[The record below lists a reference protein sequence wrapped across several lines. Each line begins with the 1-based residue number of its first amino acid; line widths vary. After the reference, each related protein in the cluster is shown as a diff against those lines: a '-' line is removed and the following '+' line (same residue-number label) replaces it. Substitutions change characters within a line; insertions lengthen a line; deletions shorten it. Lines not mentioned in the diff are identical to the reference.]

1 MKMPNPWGDNKLDS
15 KFKNFIEE
23 LRQFTISVF
32 NKSEDDYKRLNKRVS
47 NLVISSC
54 ENNNNEVK
62 DARTDIDGTMHE
74 SLYDHIIWSTAD
86 ARSKN
91 DEQDNQIKEVNN
103 DVELL
108 NKTLKLLF
116 DKETESTSIYVSK
129 ERGSD
134 ENGDGTEEKPFFTV
148 QKAIDKIP
156 IISVSSYFVILDK
169 GSYKE
174 DIIISNKVAT
184 SIEIKSYNNEIV
196 NALESENTGVFIR
209 SANITNTTAY
219 IAFRGLTIIDSSNS
233 PGFGIYADRVKYVT
247 LTNMSI
253 KEDTRAL
260 SSYVAISM
268 SASNGHIYGSSISN
282 QKSVLLSAYT
292 ATITF
297 NTSNVGANNINV
309 LSSSRSIIYK
319 SGALN
324 VRGTNEIVKTLGG
337 QIFE

>member
-1 MKMPNPWGDNKLDS
+1 MKIPNPWGDNKLDS
-15 KFKNFIEE
+15 KFKSFIEE

-54 ENNNNEVK
+54 ENNDNEVK

-103 DVELL
+103 DLEIL
-108 NKTLKLLF
+108 NNTMKILF
-116 DKETESTSIYVSK
+116 DKETESTNIYVSK

-134 ENGDGTEEKPFFTV
+134 ENGDGTEEKPFYTV
-148 QKAIDKIP
+148 QKAIDTIP

-174 DIIISNKVAT
+174 DIIISNKIAT

-196 NALESENTGVFIR
+196 NALENENTGVFIR
-209 SANITNTTAY
+209 SATAKNTTAY
-219 IAFRGLTIIDSSNS
+219 VAFRGLSIIDTANS
-233 PGFGIYADRVKYVT
+233 PGYAIYADRVKYVT
-247 LTNMSI
+247 VNNMSI
-253 KEDTRAL
+253 KENTKNKAN
-260 SSYVAISM
+260 YVAISM
-268 SASNGHIYGSSISN
+268 SASNGNILGNLISN
-282 QKSVLLSAYT
+282 QKSVLT
-292 ATITF
+292 ATFTSSFIF
-297 NTSNVGANNINV
+297 NSQNIGENNESV
-309 LSSSRSIIYK
+309 LTSSRSIIYK
-319 SGALN
+319 SGTLN
-324 VRGTNEIVKTLGG
+324 VKGTNELVKVLSG